1 MIEQPKRQTG
11 PRDAQWFYSICDC
24 GKLVEVTAGVIPEHR
39 YTIGP
44 MWGLPEATYRC
55 DRSLTR
61 HGT

>member
-11 PRDAQWFYSICDC
+11 PRDAQWFYAICTC
-24 GKLVEVTAGVIPEHR
+24 GKLVEVTEGIIPSHS
-39 YTIGP
+39 YTVHGMFGMASFLYP
-44 MWGLPEATYRC
+44 C